1 MVMSS
6 MNNVDKSYKVFLVDD
21 EPMVHK
27 MVSGQLKLID
37 TLDIKSFYNGED
49 LIESIHQRPDIIVLD
64 FHMDTVKENGI
75 NGLQTLMK
83 ILELSPETKVIM
95 LSSQD
100 AIGTAVSVLKKGA
113 VDYIVKDGVFGVKAK
128 NAVEKVIQGLELKEE
143 IKELTARIKRDKL
156 VMRGFLFIILI
167 LLIGIAA
174 YIAS

>member
-1 MVMSS
+1 MSA
-6 MNNVDKSYKVFLVDD
+6 MNNPGKAYKVFLVDD

-27 MVSGQLKLID
+27 MVSGQLKLIE

-49 LIESIHQRPDIIVLD
+49 MIASINQRPDIIVLD
-64 FHMDTVKENGI
+64 FHMDTVKKNAM

-128 NAVEKVIQGLELKEE
+128 SAVEKVIQGLELNAE

-156 VMRGFLFIILI
+156 VMRGFLLIILL
-167 LLIGIAA
+167 LLIAIAA
-174 YIAS
+174 FIAS

>member
-1 MVMSS
+1 MSS

>member
-1 MVMSS
+1 MSS

-37 TLDIKSFYNGED
+37 TLDIKSFYNGVD

-64 FHMDTVKENGI
+64 FHMDTVKENAI

>member
-1 MVMSS
+1 MNT
-6 MNNVDKSYKVFLVDD
+6 MNNSGKMYKVFLVDD

-37 TLDIKSFYNGED
+37 SLDIKSFYNGED
-49 LIESIHQRPDIIVLD
+49 LISNINQRPDIIVLD
-64 FHMDTVKENGI
+64 FHMDTVKKNAM

-83 ILELSPETKVIM
+83 ILEFSPETKVIM

-100 AIGTAVSVLKKGA
+100 AIGTAVDVLKKGA

-128 NAVEKVIQGLELKEE
+128 GAVEKVIQGLELREE

-156 VMRGFLFIILI
+156 VMRGFFIIIVFLVI
-167 LLIGIAA
+167 AIAA
-174 YIAS
+174 FMINR